1 MTPFTAK
8 YRLARN
14 LQPFTREQVQ
24 GLERD
29 RLGLYALW
37 LPGAS
42 DDVPECLY
50 VGMSATCV
58 RRRLLDHLSDEQNP
72 ELAREFRLFGGAPTR
87 ISFSVAYTET
97 EAETRSLEAAV
108 IGEWQPRTNRR
119 G

>member
-1 MTPFTAK
+1 MTPFTAR
-8 YRLARN
+8 YQLQRN
-14 LQPFTREQVQ
+14 LRAFTRQEVRR
-24 GLERD
+24 LERE

-42 DDVPECLY
+42 KDAPECLY

-58 RRRLLDHLSDEQNP
+58 RRRLLDHLADEQNP

-97 EAETRSLEAAV
+97 EVETRSLEAAV
-108 IGEWQPRTNRR
+108 IADWSPRTNRR
-119 G
+119 T